1 MVSLVEEWK
10 DVEDYAH
17 QCRYGY
23 YQLRD
28 AVDGTEIRVLVGR
41 LCYIHAFEKNDDMQL
56 KRIINFCKIQGF
68 IKVLGNIPDELFF
81 PSH

>member
-1 MVSLVEEWK
+1 MVNLVEEWT

-23 YQLRD
+23 YQTRD
-28 AVDGTEIRVLVGR
+28 AIDGTEIRVLVGR
-41 LCYIHAFEKNDDMQL
+41 LGYIHVFKDSNDTQL
-56 KRIINFCKIQGF
+56 KRIIDFCRAEGF
-68 IKVLGNIPDELFF
+68 IKVLGNIPEELFF

>member
-1 MVSLVEEWK
+1 MASLVEDWK
-10 DVEDYAH
+10 EVEDYAQ

-23 YQLRD
+23 YQTRD

-41 LCYIHAFEKNDDMQL
+41 LGYVHVFEKNDDTQL
-56 KRIINFCKIQGF
+56 RRIIHFCKTEGF
-68 IKVLGNIPDELFF
+68 IKVLGNIPDEIFF